1 MEKIEFITN
10 NSFFFSIIDWILLSI
25 FHIDT
30 AGESES
36 YEKLYQVLFHHP
48 HSSNFN
54 LTIYAC
60 LVMAATS
67 TRIDSKFNSQVES

>member
-25 FHIDT
+25 FHVDT
-30 AGESES
+30 ADES

-54 LTIYAC
+54 LTIYAY
-60 LVMAATS
+60 LVMAAAS
-67 TRIDSKFNSQVES
+67 ARIDSKFNSQVES